1 MTIEQMKMILYVAE
15 TSSVNQAAKRLF
27 ISQPA
32 LSKSIQAAE
41 RELGQTLFER
51 SKTGMKVTEYGRIFC
66 GMAKSVVE
74 SYENVRSLS
83 VGQMQWEY
91 PVLRVSSCRL
101 RFVAKVFSDIFRKYA
116 LSAAE
121 MRYSSTN
128 CSGVVQDVA
137 EGLSD
142 VGLVDILAHRRDEVE
157 AELEKMGL
165 TYTPLQEYYPVI
177 NVHYD
182 SPLAKRPENFLTLDD
197 LKGLKLFT
205 IYEDL
210 PIFEQKEQEIVS
222 LLGLEPNQYT
232 VYSDA
237 RAAVAAI
244 TPPGEFRCNLE
255 AKGVYRRLGEMEWY
269 VDGMRNFG
277 LRPVPFV
284 YEVGIVQSADA
295 QYNALINEFLDR
307 LGETSDAD
315 QTIRENNAI

>member
-1 MTIEQMKMILYVAE
+1 MTIEQMKMILYVSE

-41 RELGQTLFER
+41 RELGQSLFER

-83 VGQMQWEY
+83 VGKMQWEY

-101 RFVAKVFSDIFRKYA
+101 RFVAQIFSEIFRKYA
-116 LSAAE
+116 LSTAE
-121 MRYSSTN
+121 MRYSSTS
-128 CSGVVQDVA
+128 CSGAVQDVA

-142 VGLVDILAHRRDEVE
+142 LGLVDILAHRREEVE

-165 TYTPLQEYYPVI
+165 TYTPLQEYYPII

-182 SPLAKRPENFLTLDD
+182 SPLSKRAENFLTLDD
-197 LKGLKLFT
+197 LKGLKLFS

-210 PIFEQKEQEIVS
+210 PIFEQKELEILS

-237 RAAVAAI
+237 RAAVASI

-255 AKGVYRRLGEMEWY
+255 AKKAYRRLGEREWF

-277 LRPVPFV
+277 ITPVPFI
-284 YEVGIVQSADA
+284 YEVGIVQPSGA
-295 QYNALINEFLDR
+295 QYNTIINEFLDR
-307 LGETSDAD
+307 LWELTDAD
-315 QTIRENNAI
+315 QSARENSTP